1 VDYVLPVS
9 FAVAIWWLST
19 VVLIYRTGMPRASYP
34 ATLGAATIVALA
46 GIWAIV
52 ASRSAVTDA
61 AMYAGFAGAI
71 AVWGWHEVT
80 YLFGFVSGPRPAACP
95 PSCTG
100 WRRFAFGLRA
110 CAYHEFL
117 VVATAGVLTLLTW
130 GHPNRISLWAFVI
143 LWLMRWSA
151 KLNIFLGVRN
161 LHSEYWPEHLAY
173 LKSFTRQRA
182 MNPLFPLSM
191 VGAVAGLWLLGS
203 LAQASGEESA
213 VRTGSM
219 LLLSLLALAALEHV
233 FLVLRIPDGVL
244 WSPGLRSRR
253 ALGRPV
259 PAKLQQRL

>member
-1 VDYVLPVS
+1 MDYVLPVA
-9 FAVAIWWLST
+9 FAIAIWWFST
-19 VVLIYRTGMPRASYP
+19 VVLIYRTGMPRSSYP
-34 ATLGAATIVALA
+34 GTLIAATVVALA
-46 GIWAIV
+46 GAWAIV

-95 PSCTG
+95 PSCNA
-100 WRRFAFGLRA
+100 WKRFAFGLRA

-117 VVATAGVLTLLTW
+117 VVATAAGIAALTW
-130 GHPNRISLWAFVI
+130 NHPNRISLWAFVI

-161 LHSEYWPEHLAY
+161 LHSEFWPEHLAY
-173 LKSFTRQRA
+173 LKSFARERA

-191 VGAVAGLWLLGS
+191 VLAVTGLWLLGS
-203 LAQASGEESA
+203 LAQASGEASA

-219 LLLSLLALAALEHV
+219 LLLSLLALAVIEHV
-233 FLVLRIPDGVL
+233 FLILRVPDGVL
-244 WSPGLRSRR
+244 WSPGMRSRR
-253 ALGRPV
+253 GLGQPV
-259 PAKLQQRL
+259 PAKVQQRL

>member
-1 VDYVLPVS
+1 MPTVSHEIPENVRLAPNWSASSVDYVLPVS

-130 GHPNRISLWAFVI
+130 GHPNRISLCAFVI

-182 MNPLFPLSM
+182 MNPLFPCPWS
-191 VGAVAGLWLLGS
+191 GPSPDCGS
-203 LAQASGEESA
+203 SD
-213 VRTGSM
+213 R
-219 LLLSLLALAALEHV
+219 SLRPPGRS
-233 FLVLRIPDGVL
+233 LRFARDPCC
-244 WSPGLRSRR
+244 S
-253 ALGRPV
+253 
-259 PAKLQQRL
+259 